1 MLLQELVTAIR
12 FNVDNIS
19 SVDNVIEK
27 LQRIQAIGTQM
38 SASDINDPE
47 LIKLSEQLQK
57 LSKEVGIMI
66 DDIGESFANAFNKVD
81 LDSAGGLDSAISL
94 LEGAGNQAR
103 KLQAELD
110 KLGMESF
117 EKIQEDALQIGDTSA
132 LDELVA
138 KYTQLV
144 TLKKSIA
151 YKEEKGID
159 YSKELAELGKLNQEI
174 SKFGKDV
181 ETKKKSHIF
190 DDAISQTKQ
199 LSTEIKKAKTQSNN
213 LNNSRQGV
221 FSRFFAGLQNS
232 RLGTFIQQL
241 NTSNDLLGIMQ
252 GTMGRLVGPLAAF
265 AGISFSIHSYIA
277 MSDQLKTIEGQI
289 KNVVKS
295 GKETKRVEEEI
306 YAMAGRSRQ
315 SYAESANLFTSVA
328 RNASELG
335 KSTDDILKF
344 TEDVSNAM
352 LLGGGSAASQ
362 QAALIQ
368 LGQALG
374 SGTLRGDE
382 LNSIME
388 QAPKLAETIA
398 KGMGTTIGSLRKL
411 GSEGK
416 LTAKDVF
423 DAVRKQSDSLK
434 KDLGNMPWTVAQAS
448 SRIRD
453 SVAQLFFSI
462 ENKFG
467 FGDKVARVIATI
479 ADQVDKLTI
488 KINAIDMSTWT
499 PFLVT
504 AGIYA
509 SVLYMWLHRTVIQS
523 AIITGFNLLGGAV
536 RGVGVAIRGTIGML
550 SALKAAY
557 AVMRAVSLRTAL
569 AMAAHWIIA
578 TAPAALV
585 VAAIVL
591 IILLI
596 QDVYIW
602 MKGGDSVMGRMF
614 GSWDDMCK
622 KMAGSWLDFGKTFK
636 DWCKKDA
643 VSAIKDLLG
652 WIGNLIVAFTG
663 LKYLFDNAK
672 KPGVPLFEKW
682 FGKDT
687 FSSLN
692 QPMSNVIDSDWYKKN
707 VLGRDVSTGGRNIN
721 NSGNQ
726 TVNNYWTF
734 SGMSAEESA
743 KYANDMNN
751 KVVFGGWN
759 PTFGEFAP

>member
-27 LQRIQAIGTQM
+27 LQRIQAIGAQM

-159 YSKELAELGKLNQEI
+159 YSKELAALGKLNQEI
-174 SKFGKDV
+174 RQFGKDV
-181 ETKKKSHIF
+181 ETKKKSHMF
-190 DDAISQTKQ
+190 DDAISQTKH
-199 LSTEIKKAKTQSNN
+199 LSTEIKNAKRQTNN
-213 LNNSRQGV
+213 LNNFGQGV
-221 FSRFFAGLQNS
+221 FGRFFAGLQNA
-232 RLGTFIQQL
+232 RLSTFIQQL
-241 NTSNDLLGIMQ
+241 GISNNLLGVMQ

-453 SVAQLFFSI
+453 SVAQLFFAI

-467 FGDKVARVIATI
+467 FGDKMARVIATI

-488 KINAIDMSTWT
+488 KINDIDMSTWT
-499 PFLVT
+499 PFLIT

-523 AIITGFNLLGGAV
+523 AIITGFNLLGGTV

>member
-27 LQRIQAIGTQM
+27 LQRIQAIGAQM
-38 SASDINDPE
+38 SASDINDPR
-47 LIKLSEQLQK
+47 LIKLAEQLQR

-66 DDIGESFANAFNKVD
+66 DDIGESFANAFSKVD

-423 DAVRKQSDSLK
+423 EAVRKQSDSLK
-434 KDLGNMPWTVAQAS
+434 KDLGNMPWTVAQATN
-448 SRIRD
+448 RIRD
-453 SVAQLFFSI
+453 SVAQLFFAI

-467 FGDKVARVIATI
+467 FGDKMARVIATI
-479 ADQVDKLTI
+479 ADQVDKLTV
-488 KINAIDMSTWT
+488 KVNAIDMSTWT
-499 PFLVT
+499 PFLIT

-536 RGVGVAIRGTIGML
+536 RGVGAAIRGTIGML
-550 SALKAAY
+550 GALKTAY

-569 AMAAHWIIA
+569 GMAAHWLIA

>member
-27 LQRIQAIGTQM
+27 LQRIQAIGAQM
-38 SASDINDPE
+38 SASDINDPR
-47 LIKLSEQLQK
+47 LIKLAEQLQR

-66 DDIGESFANAFNKVD
+66 DDIGESFANAFSKVD

-159 YSKELAELGKLNQEI
+159 YSKELAALGKLNQEI
-174 SKFGKDV
+174 RQFGKDV
-181 ETKKKSHIF
+181 ETKKKSHMF
-190 DDAISQTKQ
+190 DDAISQTKH
-199 LSTEIKKAKTQSNN
+199 LSTEIKNAKRQANN
-213 LNNSRQGV
+213 FNNFGQGV
-221 FSRFFAGLQNS
+221 FGRFFAGLQNA
-232 RLGTFIQQL
+232 RLSTFIQQL
-241 NTSNDLLGIMQ
+241 GISNNLLGVMQ

-265 AGISFSIHSYIA
+265 AGISFSIQSYIA

-423 DAVRKQSDSLK
+423 EAVRKQSDSLK
-434 KDLGNMPWTVAQAS
+434 KDLGNMPWTVAQATN
-448 SRIRD
+448 RIRD
-453 SVAQLFFSI
+453 SVAQLFFAI

-467 FGDKVARVIATI
+467 FGDKMARVIATI

-499 PFLVT
+499 PFLIT

-663 LKYLFDNAK
+663 LKYLFDNEK

>member
-27 LQRIQAIGTQM
+27 LQRIQAIGAQM
-38 SASDINDPE
+38 SASDINDPR
-47 LIKLSEQLQK
+47 LIKLAEQLQR

-66 DDIGESFANAFNKVD
+66 DDIGESFANAFSKVD
-81 LDSAGGLDSAISL
+81 LDSASGLDSAISL

-159 YSKELAELGKLNQEI
+159 YSKELAALGKLNQEI
-174 SKFGKDV
+174 RQFGKDV
-181 ETKKKSHIF
+181 ERKKKSHMF
-190 DDAISQTKQ
+190 DDAISQTKH
-199 LSTEIKKAKTQSNN
+199 LSTEIKNAKRQANN
-213 LNNSRQGV
+213 FNNFGQGV
-221 FSRFFAGLQNS
+221 FGRFFAGLQNA
-232 RLGTFIQQL
+232 RLSTFIQQL
-241 NTSNDLLGIMQ
+241 GISNNLLGVMQ

-295 GKETKRVEEEI
+295 GKETKRVEEAI

-362 QAALIQ
+362 QAALVQ

-536 RGVGVAIRGTIGML
+536 RGVGLAIRGTIGML

>member
-132 LDELVA
+132 LDELVV

-265 AGISFSIHSYIA
+265 AGISFSIQSYIA

-423 DAVRKQSDSLK
+423 EAVRKQSDSLK

-479 ADQVDKLTI
+479 ADQVDKLTV
-488 KINAIDMSTWT
+488 KVNAIDMSTWT
-499 PFLVT
+499 PFLIT

-536 RGVGVAIRGTIGML
+536 RGVGLAIRGTIGML

>member
-27 LQRIQAIGTQM
+27 LQRIQAIGAQM

-362 QAALIQ
+362 QAALVQ

-479 ADQVDKLTI
+479 ADQVDKLTV
-488 KINAIDMSTWT
+488 KVNAIDMSTWT

>member
-27 LQRIQAIGTQM
+27 LQRIQAIGAQM

-423 DAVRKQSDSLK
+423 EAVRKQSDSLK
-434 KDLGNMPWTVAQAS
+434 KDLGNMPWTVAQATN
-448 SRIRD
+448 RIRD
-453 SVAQLFFSI
+453 SVAQLFFAI

-499 PFLVT
+499 PFLIT

>member
-27 LQRIQAIGTQM
+27 LQRIQAIGAQM

-159 YSKELAELGKLNQEI
+159 YSKELAALGKLNQEI
-174 SKFGKDV
+174 RQFGKDV
-181 ETKKKSHIF
+181 ETKKKSHMF
-190 DDAISQTKQ
+190 DDAISQTKH
-199 LSTEIKKAKTQSNN
+199 LSTEIKNAKRQANN
-213 LNNSRQGV
+213 FNNFGQDV
-221 FSRFFAGLQNS
+221 FGRFFAGLQNA
-232 RLGTFIQQL
+232 RLSTFIQQL
-241 NTSNDLLGIMQ
+241 GISNNLLGVMQ

-265 AGISFSIHSYIA
+265 AGISFSIQSYIA

-352 LLGGGSAASQ
+352 LSGGGSAASQ
-362 QAALIQ
+362 QAALVQ

>member
-27 LQRIQAIGTQM
+27 LQRIQAIGAQM

-159 YSKELAELGKLNQEI
+159 YSKELAALGKLNQEI
-174 SKFGKDV
+174 RQFGKDV
-181 ETKKKSHIF
+181 ETKKKSHMF
-190 DDAISQTKQ
+190 DDAISQTKH
-199 LSTEIKKAKTQSNN
+199 LSTEIKNAKRQANN
-213 LNNSRQGV
+213 FNNFGQGV
-221 FSRFFAGLQNS
+221 FGRFFAGLQNA
-232 RLGTFIQQL
+232 RLSTFIQQL
-241 NTSNDLLGIMQ
+241 GISNNLLGVMQ

-289 KNVVKS
+289 KNIVKS

-362 QAALIQ
+362 QAALVQ

>member
-159 YSKELAELGKLNQEI
+159 YSKELAALGKLNQEI
-174 SKFGKDV
+174 RQFGKDV
-181 ETKKKSHIF
+181 ETKKKSHMF
-190 DDAISQTKQ
+190 DDAISQTKH
-199 LSTEIKKAKTQSNN
+199 LSTEIKNAKRQANN
-213 LNNSRQGV
+213 FNNFGQGV
-221 FSRFFAGLQNS
+221 FGRFFAGLQNA
-232 RLGTFIQQL
+232 RLSTFIQQL
-241 NTSNDLLGIMQ
+241 GISNNLLGVMQ

-265 AGISFSIHSYIA
+265 AGISFSIQSYIA

-423 DAVRKQSDSLK
+423 EAVRKQSDSLK
-434 KDLGNMPWTVAQAS
+434 KDLGNMPWTVAQATN
-448 SRIRD
+448 RIRD
-453 SVAQLFFSI
+453 SVAQLFFAI

-467 FGDKVARVIATI
+467 FGDKMARVIATI
-479 ADQVDKLTI
+479 ADQVDKLTV
-488 KINAIDMSTWT
+488 KVNAIDMSTWT
-499 PFLVT
+499 PFLIT

>member
-47 LIKLSEQLQK
+47 LIKLSEQFQK

-159 YSKELAELGKLNQEI
+159 YSKELVALGKLNQEI
-174 SKFGKDV
+174 RQFGKDV
-181 ETKKKSHIF
+181 ETKKKSHMF
-190 DDAISQTKQ
+190 DDAILQTKH
-199 LSTEIKKAKTQSNN
+199 LSTEIKNAKRQANN
-213 LNNSRQGV
+213 FNNFGQGV
-221 FSRFFAGLQNS
+221 FGRFFAGLQNA
-232 RLGTFIQQL
+232 RLSTFIQQL
-241 NTSNDLLGIMQ
+241 GISNNLLGVMQ

-265 AGISFSIHSYIA
+265 AGISFSIQSYIA

-362 QAALIQ
+362 QAALVQ

-467 FGDKVARVIATI
+467 FGDKVARLIATI

>member
-27 LQRIQAIGTQM
+27 LQRIQAIGAQM

-159 YSKELAELGKLNQEI
+159 YSKELAALGKLNQEI
-174 SKFGKDV
+174 RQFGKDV

-199 LSTEIKKAKTQSNN
+199 LSTEIKNAKRQTNN
-213 LNNSRQGV
+213 LNNFGQGV
-221 FSRFFAGLQNS
+221 FGRFFAGLQNA
-232 RLGTFIQQL
+232 RLSTFIQQL
-241 NTSNDLLGIMQ
+241 GISNNLLGVMQ

-453 SVAQLFFSI
+453 SVAQLFFAI

-467 FGDKVARVIATI
+467 FGDKMARVIATI

-488 KINAIDMSTWT
+488 KINDIDMSTWT
-499 PFLVT
+499 PFLIT

-523 AIITGFNLLGGAV
+523 AIITGFNLLGGTV

>member
-27 LQRIQAIGTQM
+27 LQRIQAIGAQM

-159 YSKELAELGKLNQEI
+159 YSKELAALGKLNQEI
-174 SKFGKDV
+174 RQFGKDV
-181 ETKKKSHIF
+181 ETKKKSHMF
-190 DDAISQTKQ
+190 DDAISQTKH
-199 LSTEIKKAKTQSNN
+199 LSTEIKNAKRQANN
-213 LNNSRQGV
+213 FNNFGQGV
-221 FSRFFAGLQNS
+221 FGRFFAGLQNA
-232 RLGTFIQQL
+232 RLSTFIQQL
-241 NTSNDLLGIMQ
+241 GISNNLLGVMQ

-265 AGISFSIHSYIA
+265 AGISFSIQSYIA

-362 QAALIQ
+362 QAALVQ

>member
-159 YSKELAELGKLNQEI
+159 YSKELAALGKLNQEI
-174 SKFGKDV
+174 RQFGKDV
-181 ETKKKSHIF
+181 ETKKKSHMF
-190 DDAISQTKQ
+190 DDAISQTKH
-199 LSTEIKKAKTQSNN
+199 LSTEIKNAKRQANN
-213 LNNSRQGV
+213 FNNFGQGV
-221 FSRFFAGLQNS
+221 FDRFFAGLQNA
-232 RLGTFIQQL
+232 RLSTFIQQL
-241 NTSNDLLGIMQ
+241 GISNNLLGVMQ

-265 AGISFSIHSYIA
+265 AGISFSIQSYIA

-499 PFLVT
+499 PFLIT

-536 RGVGVAIRGTIGML
+536 RGVGAAIRGTIGML

>member
-159 YSKELAELGKLNQEI
+159 YSKELAALGKLNQEI
-174 SKFGKDV
+174 RQFGKDV
-181 ETKKKSHIF
+181 ETKKKSHMF
-190 DDAISQTKQ
+190 DDAISQTKH
-199 LSTEIKKAKTQSNN
+199 LSTEIKNAKRQANN
-213 LNNSRQGV
+213 FNNFGQGV
-221 FSRFFAGLQNS
+221 FGRFFAGLQNA
-232 RLGTFIQQL
+232 RLSTFIQQL
-241 NTSNDLLGIMQ
+241 GISNNLLGVMQ

-362 QAALIQ
+362 QAALVQ

-453 SVAQLFFSI
+453 SVAQLFFAI

-467 FGDKVARVIATI
+467 FGDKMARVIATI

-499 PFLVT
+499 PFLIT

>member
-27 LQRIQAIGTQM
+27 LQRIQAIGAQM

-159 YSKELAELGKLNQEI
+159 YSKELAALGKLNQEI
-174 SKFGKDV
+174 RQFGKDV
-181 ETKKKSHIF
+181 ETKKKSHMF
-190 DDAISQTKQ
+190 DDAISQTKH
-199 LSTEIKKAKTQSNN
+199 LSTEIKNAKRQANN
-213 LNNSRQGV
+213 FNNFGQGV
-221 FSRFFAGLQNS
+221 FGRFFAGLQNA
-232 RLGTFIQQL
+232 RLSTFIQQL
-241 NTSNDLLGIMQ
+241 GISNNLLGVMQ

-265 AGISFSIHSYIA
+265 AGISFSIQSYIA

-362 QAALIQ
+362 QAALVQ

-453 SVAQLFFSI
+453 SVAQLFFAI

-751 KVVFGGWN
+751 KVVIGGWN

>member
-159 YSKELAELGKLNQEI
+159 YSKELAALGKLNQEI
-174 SKFGKDV
+174 RQFGKDV
-181 ETKKKSHIF
+181 ETKKKSHMF
-190 DDAISQTKQ
+190 DDAISQTKH
-199 LSTEIKKAKTQSNN
+199 LSTEIKNAKRQANN
-213 LNNSRQGV
+213 FNNFGQGV
-221 FSRFFAGLQNS
+221 FGRFFAGLQNA
-232 RLGTFIQQL
+232 RLSTFIQQL
-241 NTSNDLLGIMQ
+241 GISNNLLGVMQ

-295 GKETKRVEEEI
+295 GKETKRVEEAI

-362 QAALIQ
+362 QAALVQ

-536 RGVGVAIRGTIGML
+536 RGVGLAIRGTIGML

>member
-159 YSKELAELGKLNQEI
+159 YSKELAALGKLNQEI
-174 SKFGKDV
+174 RQFGKDV

-199 LSTEIKKAKTQSNN
+199 LSTEIKNAKRQTNN
-213 LNNSRQGV
+213 LNNFGQGV
-221 FSRFFAGLQNS
+221 FGRFFAGLQNA
-232 RLGTFIQQL
+232 RLSTFIQQL
-241 NTSNDLLGIMQ
+241 GISNNLLGVMQ

-362 QAALIQ
+362 QAALVQ

-479 ADQVDKLTI
+479 ADQVDKLTV
-488 KINAIDMSTWT
+488 KVNAIDMSTWT

-622 KMAGSWLDFGKTFK
+622 KMAGSWLGFGKTFK

>member
-159 YSKELAELGKLNQEI
+159 YSKELAALGKLNQEI
-174 SKFGKDV
+174 RQFGKDV
-181 ETKKKSHIF
+181 ETKKKSHMF
-190 DDAISQTKQ
+190 DDAISQTKH
-199 LSTEIKKAKTQSNN
+199 LSTEIKNAKRQANN
-213 LNNSRQGV
+213 FNNFGQGV
-221 FSRFFAGLQNS
+221 FGRFFAGLQNA
-232 RLGTFIQQL
+232 RLSTFIQQL
-241 NTSNDLLGIMQ
+241 GISNNLLGVMQ

-265 AGISFSIHSYIA
+265 AGISFSIQSYIA

-362 QAALIQ
+362 QAALVQ

-423 DAVRKQSDSLK
+423 EAVRKQSDSLK

-479 ADQVDKLTI
+479 ADQVDKLTV
-488 KINAIDMSTWT
+488 KVNAIDMSTWT

-692 QPMSNVIDSDWYKKN
+692 QPISNVIDSDWYKKN

>member
-12 FNVDNIS
+12 FNVYNIS

-27 LQRIQAIGTQM
+27 LQRIQAIGAQM

-159 YSKELAELGKLNQEI
+159 YSKELAALGKLNQEI
-174 SKFGKDV
+174 RQFGKDV
-181 ETKKKSHIF
+181 ETKKKSHMF
-190 DDAISQTKQ
+190 DDAISQTKH
-199 LSTEIKKAKTQSNN
+199 LSTEIKNAKRQANN
-213 LNNSRQGV
+213 FNNFGQGV
-221 FSRFFAGLQNS
+221 FGRFFAGLQNA
-232 RLGTFIQQL
+232 RLSTFIQQL
-241 NTSNDLLGIMQ
+241 GISNNLLGVMQ

-423 DAVRKQSDSLK
+423 EAVRKQSDSLK
-434 KDLGNMPWTVAQAS
+434 KDLGNMPWTVAQATN
-448 SRIRD
+448 RIRD
-453 SVAQLFFSI
+453 SVAQLFFAI

-467 FGDKVARVIATI
+467 FGDKMARVIATI

>member
-27 LQRIQAIGTQM
+27 LQRIQAIGAQM
-38 SASDINDPE
+38 SASDINDPR
-47 LIKLSEQLQK
+47 LIKLAEQLQR

-66 DDIGESFANAFNKVD
+66 DDIGESFANAFSKVD

-159 YSKELAELGKLNQEI
+159 YSKELAALGKLNQEI
-174 SKFGKDV
+174 RQFGKDV
-181 ETKKKSHIF
+181 ETKKKSHMF
-190 DDAISQTKQ
+190 DDAISQTKH
-199 LSTEIKKAKTQSNN
+199 LSTEIKNAKRQANN
-213 LNNSRQGV
+213 FNNFGQGV
-221 FSRFFAGLQNS
+221 FGRFFAGLQNA
-232 RLGTFIQQL
+232 RLSTFIQQL
-241 NTSNDLLGIMQ
+241 GISNNLLGVMQ

-265 AGISFSIHSYIA
+265 AGISFSIQSYIA

-362 QAALIQ
+362 QAALVQ

-467 FGDKVARVIATI
+467 FGDKMARVIATI
-479 ADQVDKLTI
+479 ADQVDKLTV
-488 KINAIDMSTWT
+488 KVNAIDMSTWT
-499 PFLVT
+499 PFLIT

>member
-159 YSKELAELGKLNQEI
+159 YSKELAALGKLNQEI
-174 SKFGKDV
+174 RQFGKDV
-181 ETKKKSHIF
+181 ETKKKSHMF
-190 DDAISQTKQ
+190 DDAISQTKH
-199 LSTEIKKAKTQSNN
+199 LSTEIKNAKRQANN
-213 LNNSRQGV
+213 FNNFGQGV
-221 FSRFFAGLQNS
+221 FGRFFAGLQNA
-232 RLGTFIQQL
+232 RLSTFIQQL
-241 NTSNDLLGIMQ
+241 GISNNLLGVMQ

-265 AGISFSIHSYIA
+265 AGISFSIQSYIA

-499 PFLVT
+499 PFLIT

>member
-27 LQRIQAIGTQM
+27 LQRIQAIGAQM
-38 SASDINDPE
+38 SASDINDPR
-47 LIKLSEQLQK
+47 LIKLAEQLQK

-159 YSKELAELGKLNQEI
+159 YSKELAALGKLNQEI
-174 SKFGKDV
+174 RQFGKDV
-181 ETKKKSHIF
+181 ETKKKSHMF
-190 DDAISQTKQ
+190 DDAISQTKH
-199 LSTEIKKAKTQSNN
+199 LSTEIKNAKRQANN
-213 LNNSRQGV
+213 FNNFGQDV
-221 FSRFFAGLQNS
+221 FGRFFAGLQNA
-232 RLGTFIQQL
+232 RLSTFIQQL
-241 NTSNDLLGIMQ
+241 GISNNLLGVMQ

-467 FGDKVARVIATI
+467 FGDKVARLIATI

>member
-27 LQRIQAIGTQM
+27 LQRIQAIGAQM

-159 YSKELAELGKLNQEI
+159 YSKELAALGKLNQEI
-174 SKFGKDV
+174 RQFGKDV

-199 LSTEIKKAKTQSNN
+199 LSTEIKNAKRQTNN
-213 LNNSRQGV
+213 LNNFGQGV
-221 FSRFFAGLQNS
+221 FGRFFAGLQNA
-232 RLGTFIQQL
+232 RLSTFIQQL
-241 NTSNDLLGIMQ
+241 GISNNLLGVMQ

-453 SVAQLFFSI
+453 SVAQLFFAI

-467 FGDKVARVIATI
+467 FGDKMARVIATI

-499 PFLVT
+499 PFLIT

-523 AIITGFNLLGGAV
+523 AIITGFNLLGGTV

>member
-27 LQRIQAIGTQM
+27 LQRIQAIGAQM

-94 LEGAGNQAR
+94 LEGASNQAR

-159 YSKELAELGKLNQEI
+159 YSKELAALGKLNQEI
-174 SKFGKDV
+174 RQFGKDV
-181 ETKKKSHIF
+181 ETKKKSHMF
-190 DDAISQTKQ
+190 DDAISQTKH
-199 LSTEIKKAKTQSNN
+199 LSTEIKNAKRQANN
-213 LNNSRQGV
+213 FNNFGQGV
-221 FSRFFAGLQNS
+221 FGRFFAGLQNA
-232 RLGTFIQQL
+232 RLSTFIQQL
-241 NTSNDLLGIMQ
+241 GISNNLLGVMQ

-265 AGISFSIHSYIA
+265 AGISFSIQSYIA

-362 QAALIQ
+362 QAALVQ

-467 FGDKVARVIATI
+467 FGDKVARLIATI

>member
-27 LQRIQAIGTQM
+27 LQRIQAIGAQM
-38 SASDINDPE
+38 SASDINDPR
-47 LIKLSEQLQK
+47 LIKLAEQLQR

-66 DDIGESFANAFNKVD
+66 DDIGESFANAFSKVD

-132 LDELVA
+132 LDELVV

-174 SKFGKDV
+174 RQFGKDV
-181 ETKKKSHIF
+181 ETKKKSHMF
-190 DDAISQTKQ
+190 DDAISQTKH
-199 LSTEIKKAKTQSNN
+199 LSTEIKNAKRQANN
-213 LNNSRQGV
+213 FNNFGQGV
-221 FSRFFAGLQNS
+221 FGRFFAGLQNA
-232 RLGTFIQQL
+232 RLSTFIQQL
-241 NTSNDLLGIMQ
+241 GISNNLLGVMQ

-362 QAALIQ
+362 QAALVQ

-411 GSEGK
+411 GSDGK

-499 PFLVT
+499 PFLIT

-523 AIITGFNLLGGAV
+523 AIITGFNLIGGAV

>member
-38 SASDINDPE
+38 NASDINDPE

-159 YSKELAELGKLNQEI
+159 YSKELAALGKLNQEI
-174 SKFGKDV
+174 RQFGKDV
-181 ETKKKSHIF
+181 ETKKKSHMF
-190 DDAISQTKQ
+190 DDAILQTKH
-199 LSTEIKKAKTQSNN
+199 LSTEIKNAKRQANN
-213 LNNSRQGV
+213 FNNFGQGV
-221 FSRFFAGLQNS
+221 FGRFFAGLQNA
-232 RLGTFIQQL
+232 RLSTFIQQL
-241 NTSNDLLGIMQ
+241 GISNNLLGVMQ

-265 AGISFSIHSYIA
+265 AGISFSIQSYIA

-453 SVAQLFFSI
+453 SVAQLFFAI

-467 FGDKVARVIATI
+467 FGDKMARVIATI

>member
-47 LIKLSEQLQK
+47 LIKLSEQFQK

-159 YSKELAELGKLNQEI
+159 YSKELAALGKLNQEI
-174 SKFGKDV
+174 RQFGKDV
-181 ETKKKSHIF
+181 ETKKKSHMF
-190 DDAISQTKQ
+190 DDAISQTKH
-199 LSTEIKKAKTQSNN
+199 LSTEIKNAKRQANN
-213 LNNSRQGV
+213 FNNFGQGV
-221 FSRFFAGLQNS
+221 FGRFFAGLQNA
-232 RLGTFIQQL
+232 RLSTFIQQL
-241 NTSNDLLGIMQ
+241 GISNNLLGVMQ

-265 AGISFSIHSYIA
+265 AGISFSIQSYIA

-499 PFLVT
+499 PFLIT

>member
-159 YSKELAELGKLNQEI
+159 YSKELAALGKLNQEI
-174 SKFGKDV
+174 RQFGKDV
-181 ETKKKSHIF
+181 ETKKKSHMF
-190 DDAISQTKQ
+190 DDAISQTKH
-199 LSTEIKKAKTQSNN
+199 LSTEIKNAKRQANN
-213 LNNSRQGV
+213 FNNFGQDV
-221 FSRFFAGLQNS
+221 FGRFFAGLQNA
-232 RLGTFIQQL
+232 RLSTFIQQL
-241 NTSNDLLGIMQ
+241 GISNNLLGVMQ

-423 DAVRKQSDSLK
+423 EAVRKQSDSLK
-434 KDLGNMPWTVAQAS
+434 KDLGNMPWTVAQATN
-448 SRIRD
+448 RIRD
-453 SVAQLFFSI
+453 SVAQLFFAI

-467 FGDKVARVIATI
+467 FGDKMARVIATI
-479 ADQVDKLTI
+479 ADQVDKLTV
-488 KINAIDMSTWT
+488 KVNAIDMSTWT
-499 PFLVT
+499 PFLIT

-707 VLGRDVSTGGRNIN
+707 VLGRDVSTGGHNIN

>member
-27 LQRIQAIGTQM
+27 LQRIQAIGAQM

-159 YSKELAELGKLNQEI
+159 YSKELAALGKLNQEI
-174 SKFGKDV
+174 RQFGKDV
-181 ETKKKSHIF
+181 ETKKKSHMF
-190 DDAISQTKQ
+190 DDAISQTKH
-199 LSTEIKKAKTQSNN
+199 LSTEIKNAKRQANN
-213 LNNSRQGV
+213 FNNFGQDV
-221 FSRFFAGLQNS
+221 FGRFFAGLQNA
-232 RLGTFIQQL
+232 RLSTFIQQL
-241 NTSNDLLGIMQ
+241 GISNNLLGVMQ

-423 DAVRKQSDSLK
+423 EAVRKQSDSLK
-434 KDLGNMPWTVAQAS
+434 KDLGNMPWTVAQATN
-448 SRIRD
+448 RIRD
-453 SVAQLFFSI
+453 SVAQLFFAI

-467 FGDKVARVIATI
+467 FGDKMARVIATI
-479 ADQVDKLTI
+479 ADQVDKLTV
-488 KINAIDMSTWT
+488 KVNAIDMSTWT

>member
-27 LQRIQAIGTQM
+27 LQRIQAIGAQM

-159 YSKELAELGKLNQEI
+159 YSKELAALGKLNQEI
-174 SKFGKDV
+174 RQFGKDV
-181 ETKKKSHIF
+181 ETKKKSHMF
-190 DDAISQTKQ
+190 DDAISQTKH
-199 LSTEIKKAKTQSNN
+199 LSTEIKNAKRQANN
-213 LNNSRQGV
+213 FNNFGQDV
-221 FSRFFAGLQNS
+221 FGRFFAGLQNA
-232 RLGTFIQQL
+232 RLSTFIQQL
-241 NTSNDLLGIMQ
+241 GISNNLLGVMQ

-265 AGISFSIHSYIA
+265 AGISFSIQSYIA

-362 QAALIQ
+362 QAALVQ

>member
-159 YSKELAELGKLNQEI
+159 YSKELAALGKLNQEI
-174 SKFGKDV
+174 RQFGKDV
-181 ETKKKSHIF
+181 ETKKKSHMF
-190 DDAISQTKQ
+190 DDAISQTKH
-199 LSTEIKKAKTQSNN
+199 LSTEIKNAKRQANN
-213 LNNSRQGV
+213 FNNFGQGV
-221 FSRFFAGLQNS
+221 FGRFFAGLQNA
-232 RLGTFIQQL
+232 RLSTFIRQL
-241 NTSNDLLGIMQ
+241 GISNNLLGVMQ

-265 AGISFSIHSYIA
+265 AGISFSIQSYIA

-453 SVAQLFFSI
+453 SVAQLFFAI

-467 FGDKVARVIATI
+467 FGDKMARVIATI

>member
-27 LQRIQAIGTQM
+27 LQRIQAIGAQM
-38 SASDINDPE
+38 SASDINDPR
-47 LIKLSEQLQK
+47 LIKLAEQLQR

-66 DDIGESFANAFNKVD
+66 DDIGESFANAFSKVD

-132 LDELVA
+132 LDELVV

-159 YSKELAELGKLNQEI
+159 YSKELAALGKLNQEI
-174 SKFGKDV
+174 RQFGKDV

-423 DAVRKQSDSLK
+423 EAVRKQSDSLK
-434 KDLGNMPWTVAQAS
+434 KDLGNMPWTVAQATN
-448 SRIRD
+448 RIRD
-453 SVAQLFFSI
+453 SVAQLFFAI

-467 FGDKVARVIATI
+467 FGDKMARVIATI
-479 ADQVDKLTI
+479 ADQVDKLTV
-488 KINAIDMSTWT
+488 KVNAIDMSTWT
-499 PFLVT
+499 PFLIT

-536 RGVGVAIRGTIGML
+536 RGVGAAIRGTIGML

>member
-47 LIKLSEQLQK
+47 LIKLSEQIQK

-159 YSKELAELGKLNQEI
+159 YSKELAALGKLNQEI
-174 SKFGKDV
+174 RQFGKDV

-362 QAALIQ
+362 QAALVQ

-488 KINAIDMSTWT
+488 KINDIDMSTWT

>member
-132 LDELVA
+132 LDELVV

-453 SVAQLFFSI
+453 SVAQLFFAI

-467 FGDKVARVIATI
+467 FGDKMARVIATI

-499 PFLVT
+499 PFLIT

>member
-27 LQRIQAIGTQM
+27 LQRIQAIGAQM
-38 SASDINDPE
+38 SASDINDPR
-47 LIKLSEQLQK
+47 LIKLAEQLQR

-66 DDIGESFANAFNKVD
+66 DDIGESFANAFSKVD

-252 GTMGRLVGPLAAF
+252 GIMGRLVGPLAAF

-423 DAVRKQSDSLK
+423 EAVRKQSDSLK
-434 KDLGNMPWTVAQAS
+434 KDLGNMPWTVAQATN
-448 SRIRD
+448 RIRD
-453 SVAQLFFSI
+453 SVAQLFFAI

-467 FGDKVARVIATI
+467 FGDKMARVIATI
-479 ADQVDKLTI
+479 ADQVDKLTV
-488 KINAIDMSTWT
+488 KVNAIDMSTWT
-499 PFLVT
+499 PFLIT

-536 RGVGVAIRGTIGML
+536 RGVGAAIRGTIGML
-550 SALKAAY
+550 GALKTAY

-569 AMAAHWIIA
+569 AMAAHWLIA

>member
-27 LQRIQAIGTQM
+27 LQRIQAIGAQM

-159 YSKELAELGKLNQEI
+159 YSKELAALGKLNQEI
-174 SKFGKDV
+174 RQFGKDV
-181 ETKKKSHIF
+181 ETKKKSHMF
-190 DDAISQTKQ
+190 DDAISQTKH
-199 LSTEIKKAKTQSNN
+199 LSTEIKNAKRQANN
-213 LNNSRQGV
+213 FNNFGQGV
-221 FSRFFAGLQNS
+221 FGRFFAGLQNA
-232 RLGTFIQQL
+232 RLSTFIQQL
-241 NTSNDLLGIMQ
+241 GISNNLLGVMQ

-499 PFLVT
+499 PFLIT

>member
-159 YSKELAELGKLNQEI
+159 YSKELAALGKLNQEI
-174 SKFGKDV
+174 RQFGKDV
-181 ETKKKSHIF
+181 ETKKKSHMF
-190 DDAISQTKQ
+190 DDAILQTKH
-199 LSTEIKKAKTQSNN
+199 LSTEIKNAKRQANN
-213 LNNSRQGV
+213 FNNFGQGV
-221 FSRFFAGLQNS
+221 FGRFFAGLQNA
-232 RLGTFIQQL
+232 RLSTFIQQL
-241 NTSNDLLGIMQ
+241 GISNNLLGVMQ

-265 AGISFSIHSYIA
+265 AGISFSIQSYIA

>member
-27 LQRIQAIGTQM
+27 LQRMQAIGTQM
-38 SASDINDPE
+38 SVLDINDPG
-47 LIKLSEQLQK
+47 LIKLAEQLQR

-81 LDSAGGLDSAISL
+81 LDSAGGLDSAIRL
-94 LEGAGNQAR
+94 LEGASNQAR
-103 KLQAELD
+103 KLQTELD
-110 KLGMESF
+110 KLSMESF

-159 YSKELAELGKLNQEI
+159 YSKELAALGKLNQEI
-174 SKFGKDV
+174 GRFGKDV

-199 LSTEIKKAKTQSNN
+199 LSTEIKKAKTQSDN

-232 RLGTFIQQL
+232 RLGTFVQQL
-241 NTSNDLLGIMQ
+241 STSNDLIGMMQ

-362 QAALIQ
+362 QAALVQ

-453 SVAQLFFSI
+453 SVAQLFFAI

-467 FGDKVARVIATI
+467 FGDKMARVIATI

-488 KINAIDMSTWT
+488 KVNAIDMSTWT

-550 SALKAAY
+550 GALKAAY

-692 QPMSNVIDSDWYKKN
+692 QPMSNVIESDWYKKN
-707 VLGRDVSTGGRNIN
+707 VIGRDVSTGGRNIN